1 MNRLMRLLVIVFV
14 LLLALPATAQSAAT
28 LSLQD
33 LTLSPGESA
42 RLEARLTCASP
53 CGLLS
58 VALAF
63 APGVVRVDRIVPGPA
78 LGDPA
83 QGETAVLTREIG
95 PDFVRYTAVSVGFPA
110 QTDTL
115 AFTLEIT
122 ALADGF
128 VQFAPTALLFGDL
141 RAQPVFGDFTGGALT
156 IGVPATAAPT
166 TAPSAAPQDTPAP
179 VQPTPQ
185 PVSAGGL
192 CEVEARLV
200 PANVHVGPGANRSV
214 RTSLALGV
222 RAPVSGQTTD
232 DAGGVWWRIEPPG
245 FSATEAD
252 RYWVSAS
259 TVDTFG
265 DCASVPQV
273 QGSAV
278 IAGSSSSGRTFSHTF
293 VAGERQFTHS
303 VPLPAPGRYVM
314 TCQGTPVYPFFVFN
328 GVQSGGQ
335 TSVAVNASGTA
346 TLLVSATTT
355 NAGRT
360 ITISSYTCTLTRS

>member
-1 MNRLMRLLVIVFV
+1 MNRLMRLLVIVFA
-14 LLLALPATAQSAAT
+14 LLLALPAAAQSAAT

-58 VALAF
+58 VSLAF
-63 APGVVRVDRIVPGPA
+63 APGIVRVDRIVPGPA

-83 QGETAVLTREIG
+83 QGETAVLAREIG

-156 IGVPATAAPT
+156 SGVPAVTAPT
-166 TAPSAAPQDTPAP
+166 AAPQDTPAP
-179 VQPTPQ
+179 ASPTPA
-185 PVSAGGL
+185 PASTGGL

-200 PANVHVGPGANRSV
+200 PASVHVGPGANRSI
-214 RTSLALGV
+214 RSSLALGV

-232 DAGGVWWRIEPPG
+232 DDGNVWWRIEPPG
-245 FSATEAD
+245 FLANEAD
-252 RYWVSAS
+252 RYWVAAS

-278 IAGSSSSGRTFSHTF
+278 IAGGGSSGRTFSHTF
-293 VAGERQFTHS
+293 VPGESQFTHS
-303 VPLPAPGRYVM
+303 VPLPAPGRYIM
-314 TCQGTPVYPFFVFN
+314 TCQGTPVYPFFIFN
-328 GVQSGGQ
+328 GVQSAGQ
-335 TSVAVNASGTA
+335 TSVTINASGTA
-346 TLLVSATTT
+346 TLLVSARTT

-360 ITISSYTCTLTRS
+360 VTISSYTCTLTRG